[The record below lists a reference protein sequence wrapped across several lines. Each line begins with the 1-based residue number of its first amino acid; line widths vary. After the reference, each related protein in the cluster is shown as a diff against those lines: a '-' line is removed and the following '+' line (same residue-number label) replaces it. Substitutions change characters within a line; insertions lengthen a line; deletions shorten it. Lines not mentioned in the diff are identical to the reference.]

1 MKIWYFYGQYKAKI
15 GLGTN
20 EKSYNIFDTSHEQ
33 SNSAFSEQKQ
43 NAYIFI
49 QVSKQRKWKNI

>member
-1 MKIWYFYGQYKAKI
+1 MVNIKQKLVWEPMKNLI
-15 GLGTN
+15 
-20 EKSYNIFDTSHEQ
+20 IFLITSHEQ